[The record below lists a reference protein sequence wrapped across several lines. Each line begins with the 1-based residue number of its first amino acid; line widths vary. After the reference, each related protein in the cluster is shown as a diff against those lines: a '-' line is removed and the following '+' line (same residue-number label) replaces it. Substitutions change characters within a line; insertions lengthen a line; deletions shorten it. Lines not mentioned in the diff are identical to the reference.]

1 MYKCL
6 GNQVQH
12 LFKPKTIYFLLSH
25 SQKKKIIML
34 PLNLYNEFGLSDCK
48 ENMTVLQTLLFT
60 EKTVFTKK
68 LPRVMSNHKLTVYP
82 KSISSLVVSCRVQVI
97 LIFVYKNVTVNSF
110 NGIQITA

>member
-25 SQKKKIIML
+25 SQKRKKKIML

-48 ENMTVLQTLLFT
+48 ENMTVLRTLPFI
-60 EKTVFTKK
+60 EKIVFTQK
-68 LPRVMSNHKLTVYP
+68 NY
-82 KSISSLVVSCRVQVI
+82 LV
-97 LIFVYKNVTVNSF
+97 
-110 NGIQITA
+110 